1 MTTPA
6 QRPVK
11 WARVQMPEFQMRE
24 RIWKGTWTEKNQK
37 VVVYL
42 LEFII
47 PFVRDRQF
55 YASVWDRKVWTSQ
68 TFLYAVTISYARL
81 PFLTDITLIFKTINI
96 FTKIKEVLVGV
107 RGGSKSVATMDF
119 TTVTFTWEA
128 LSHNAR
134 QIKSANENKMILCA
148 LWLYGAANPLN
159 LWRCTAKPEDH
170 KPQELQKLVLCV
182 RFLPNE
188 YLII

>member
-1 MTTPA
+1 
-6 QRPVK
+6 
-11 WARVQMPEFQMRE
+11 MRE

-37 VVVYL
+37 VVLYL

-47 PFVRDRQF
+47 PFVGDRQF
-55 YASVWDRKVWTSQ
+55 YFSVWDRKVWTSQ
-68 TFLYAVTISYARL
+68 TFLCAVTISYTCL
-81 PFLTDITLIFKTINI
+81 PFLIDMTLIFKTINI

-119 TTVTFTWEA
+119 TTVNFTWEA

-134 QIKSANENKMILCA
+134 QIKSTNKNKMILCA
-148 LWLYGAANPLN
+148 LWLYGAANPPN
-159 LWRCTAKPEDH
+159 LWRCIAKPEDH
-170 KPQELQKLVLCV
+170 KPQKLQKLVLCI

-188 YLII
+188 YLIINIM